1 MSPAL
6 FLFELL
12 KMCKL
17 SKGPLV
23 LYHLPKYSSREKTE
37 AKNVEKMKKKKK
49 KKNNFKIPRAL
60 ISSAHKQNACKVS
73 EAFA

>member
-12 KMCKL
+12 KMSKL
-17 SKGPLV
+17 TRGPLV
-23 LYHLPKYSSREKTE
+23 LYHLPKYWSRKKIE
-37 AKNVEKMKKKKK
+37 AKNVKKK
-49 KKNNFKIPRAL
+49 KKNQKIQFQDYKSTG
-60 ISSAHKQNACKVS
+60 ISSDHKQNACKVS

>member
-12 KMCKL
+12 KMSKL
-17 SKGPLV
+17 TRGPLV
-23 LYHLPKYSSREKTE
+23 LYHLPKYWGRKKIK
-37 AKNVEKMKKKKK
+37 AKNVGKKQNKFQDSKSTC
-49 KKNNFKIPRAL
+49 
-60 ISSAHKQNACKVS
+60 ISSDHKQNACKVS